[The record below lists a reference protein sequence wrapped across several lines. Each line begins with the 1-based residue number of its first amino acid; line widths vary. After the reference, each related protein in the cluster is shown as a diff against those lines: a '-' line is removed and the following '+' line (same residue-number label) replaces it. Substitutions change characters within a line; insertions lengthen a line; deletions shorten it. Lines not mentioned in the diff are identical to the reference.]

1 MSIGMTSYTAK
12 PREPRKICSIRL
24 NEDDL
29 RKVDTI
35 MMTCGVPDF
44 SKCIRFLIQQ
54 GFDSLTSTRTVTHD

>member
-1 MSIGMTSYTAK
+1 MSIGMTSYTTK

-54 GFDSLTSTRTVTHD
+54 GFESLETAGTVKHD